1 MMQKGVK
8 FYLANLVVC
17 LFLLTFSISLAVG
30 ADFNWRKYEG
40 TTIRVIDSK
49 SAFTKLDKKHIAEF
63 EKVTGIK
70 VIHEPYPSAQTRRKL
85 LMELGAKNEDL
96 DVFWGMMKTAYQYDN
111 AGWIEPLDKYLKD
124 PSLTAAM

>member
-17 LFLLTFSISLAVG
+17 LFLSTFSISLAVG

-49 SAFTKLDKKHIAEF
+49 SAFTKIDKKYIPYWRMPNFNFQTGFTELF
-63 EKVTGIK
+63 RQLVNWEIPESVDFIKEKIN
-70 VIHEPYPSAQTRRKL
+70 PYFAAKIL
-85 LMELGAKNEDL
+85 LN
-96 DVFWGMMKTAYQYDN
+96 
-111 AGWIEPLDKYLKD
+111 KYHYNQ
-124 PSLTAAM
+124 